1 MLKNYAV
8 FPARNINITQ
18 NYDGISHYRQ
28 TNSTNGIKSYP
39 IDIAYENL
47 YLMAPCDVEV
57 IKMNGFYNES
67 VLNQIFIWSKEKVY
81 FANGDYD
88 YFTLLV
94 GHINDWDFSS
104 DLIGKTYKRGE
115 NIVKQGYDG
124 TYIGNDHL
132 DIVVAKGL
140 QSTWV
145 KNSYNEWVLP
155 NSLKFEDVFYIDSNY
170 NNVINLNGINFKE
183 IPIDAYASLPDVV
196 IRDENINQ
204 VEVIVTDLRVRTN
217 PNLNAEIIGFCKEGI
232 FNVLNTFKDD
242 VYTWYEIEKDKW
254 IASLE
259 GWIIYYPKKEVKKE
273 SIIQRIKNLFVSTLN
288 RIKNLFK
295 K

>member
-8 FPARNINITQ
+8 FPTRNINITQ

-28 TNSTNGIKSYP
+28 SNSTNGIKSYP

-57 IKMNGFYNES
+57 VKINGFYNDS

-94 GHINDWDFSS
+94 GHINDRDFNSN
-104 DLIGKTYKRGE
+104 LIGKTYKRGE

-124 TYIGNDHL
+124 TYIGNEHL

-155 NSLKFEDVFYIDSNY
+155 NSLKFEEVFYIDSNY
-170 NNVINLNGINFKE
+170 NNIISLNGIKFKE
-183 IPIDAYASLPDVV
+183 IPVDAYISLPHVV
-196 IRDENINQ
+196 AKDDSINQ
-204 VEVIVTDLRVRTN
+204 VGVIVTDLRVRTQ
-217 PNLNAEIIGFCKEGI
+217 PNLNADIIGFCKEGI
-232 FNVLNTFKDD
+232 YNVLNIFKDD
-242 VYTWYEIEKDKW
+242 LYTWYEIENDKW

-259 GWIIYYPKKEVKKE
+259 GWVRFYPKTEIKQE
-273 SIIQRIKNLFVSTLN
+273 SIFQKIKNIFASALEK
-288 RIKNLFK
+288 IKNLFK